1 MRNQWTLVAGLAAV
15 LVVSQALVSTPGALA
30 QCTMPTPTCSTVGAT
45 AKGALGGGILGVE
58 IGFMIP
64 AIIVGAGARE
74 LDEAWAYILFPVVF
88 GALGAIGG
96 YYALEDSNIGSE
108 PAVVVLAISMA
119 LIVPTFVGVLALT
132 AYTPGPDTGGQGATG
147 DEDAAD
153 EGTSDT
159 IDEGQDSEEQSALQ
173 RTLAGGPGLFRY
185 DRGQLLLGIPM
196 VHTRPSY
203 TPEEQ
208 EHMHLEQQ
216 ADLNI
221 PLVSGV
227 F

>member
-1 MRNQWTLVAGLAAV
+1 MRTHVIVVSGLVAA
-15 LVVSQALVSTPGALA
+15 LVVSQAFSAPAALA
-30 QCTMPTPTCSTVGAT
+30 QCTPSPTCVQVSPTG
-45 AKGALGGGILGVE
+45 KGALGGGIIGVE

-96 YYALEDSNIGSE
+96 YYGFEESNIGAE
-108 PAVVVLAISMA
+108 PAVALLAIGMA

-132 AYTPGPDTGGQGATG
+132 AYTPGADTGGSGATG
-147 DEDAAD
+147 EEDAAD
-153 EGTSDT
+153 EGTSDAVDGT
-159 IDEGQDSEEQSALQ
+159 DEQSALQ
-173 RTLAGGPGLFRY
+173 RTLAGGPGLFRF
-185 DRGQLLLGIPM
+185 DDGQLLLGVPM
-196 VHTRPSY
+196 VHTRPTY
-203 TPEEQ
+203 TAEEQ
-208 EHMHLEQQ
+208 EHMRLEQQ
-216 ADLNI
+216 TDLNI